1 MARPAFTLA
10 ALATGALPGLEIA
23 TARGRTTGQSGDFDS
38 AEIIA
43 TDGRHLIVRVPRT
56 QAAERDQSADLVA
69 LRALTEGI
77 RQRLPFE
84 IPTYLGQAPIGP
96 TRGIVYTFVQ
106 GAQLTGEAL
115 TSDAQLAASVGR
127 AIAAVHN
134 LPTSLAT
141 DAGLPNDSAAQE
153 RLKIVELVNAAAA
166 TGHVPAA
173 LVSRWEAALDDD
185 KLWQFVPT
193 VINGELAPDS
203 FLVVGERVNGVL
215 GWASLAVGDPAHD
228 IHWLLSARGTFAEL
242 ALSSYVAARGGVTED
257 VLPRRALLY
266 GELELARW
274 LLHGTASRDDGIV
287 NDAISLLDGLVS
299 SVFDDAVPSISNETG
314 PIMTMTEVESMLDRT
329 PLVDI
334 AESAASVSLMTDGY
348 DRSEFESALI
358 PPAEEVPNLWRPAA
372 AEAPVEPVVEA
383 VVTETVVA
391 ETFVAEPTPE
401 PVAVDPS
408 VFEGVRD
415 WEPAHPDE
423 IATEPLGLPKED

>member
-1 MARPAFTLA
+1 M
-10 ALATGALPGLEIA
+10 
-23 TARGRTTGQSGDFDS
+23 
-38 AEIIA
+38 
-43 TDGRHLIVRVPRT
+43 RVPRT

>member
-23 TARGRTTGQSGDFDS
+23 TARGRTTGQSNDFDA

-69 LRALTEGI
+69 LRALTEGV

-84 IPTYLGQAPIGP
+84 IPTFLGQAPIGP

-127 AIAAVHN
+127 AIAAIHN

-141 DAGLPNDSAAQE
+141 EAGLPNNSAAQE
-153 RLKIVELVNAAAA
+153 RLNIVELVNAAAA

-203 FLVVGERVNGVL
+203 FLVVGDSVNGVL

-242 ALSSYVAARGGVTED
+242 ALSSYIAARGGVTED

-274 LLHGTASRDDGIV
+274 LLHGTTTRDDEIV
-287 NDAISLLDGLVS
+287 NDAIALLDGLVS

-329 PLVDI
+329 PMVEI
-334 AESAASVSLMTDGY
+334 AETAASVSLMTDGF

-358 PPAEEVPNLWRPAA
+358 APAEEVPNMWRPAA
-372 AEAPVEPVVEA
+372 AEVVVETVTEA
-383 VVTETVVA
+383 VVA
-391 ETFVAEPTPE
+391 E

-415 WEPAHPDE
+415 WEPADPDE
-423 IATEPLGLPKED
+423 IATEPLGLPKDD